1 MDANRK
7 TAYYALMDVE
17 AKKSYSNIALNHH
30 IICGKPSQPSFVR
43 ELVYGVLENKK
54 LLDYTI
60 AQFLENGAVGL
71 KNSDLIVLEMG
82 IYQLGYMNSVPEY
95 AAVNESV
102 VLAKKFCRGREA
114 MINAVLRNY
123 IRNKNS
129 VKLPDRVEDEVRFL
143 SIKYSC
149 EEWIVSMWIDQY
161 GVEETEKILAASQ
174 GNPGLIIRVNTLKTG
189 KEDLGRRLVERGFEV
204 KNSTVCDSALKVTKG
219 SGILDGKLYKNGLFS
234 IQDES
239 SMKTVEI
246 FDPKPGETI
255 IDVCA
260 APGGKTLAI
269 AERMSNR
276 GEIIA
281 TDIYLRKLGI
291 INKEA
296 ERLGVSIVRTWPWDA
311 TKVDSDLF
319 QKADRVLADVPCS
332 GLGVIRRKPEVKYKK
347 KIYEFDSLPRKQME
361 ILNVAAQYV
370 KPCGVLQYSTCT
382 INKNENEKIIK
393 EFLRKHKNFT
403 VVEEKQFMPHLD
415 GTDGF
420 YVCKMEKNGT
430 LI

>member
-7 TAYYALMDVE
+7 TAYYTLMDVE

-30 IICGKPSQPSFVR
+30 IICGKPNKPSFVR

-54 LLDYTI
+54 LLDYI
-60 AQFLENGAVGL
+60 IGKFIDHGIDSL
-71 KNSDLIVLEMG
+71 KTSDLVVLEMG

-102 VLAKKFCRGREA
+102 ALAKRFCRGRDA
-114 MINAVLRNY
+114 MINAVLRAY
-123 IRNKNS
+123 IREKN
-129 VKLPDRVEDEVRFL
+129 VTLPDRASDEIKYL
-143 SIKYSC
+143 SIRYSC
-149 EEWIVSMWIDQY
+149 EEWIVSMWVDQY
-161 GVEETEKILAASQ
+161 GIEETEKILAASQ

-189 KEDLGRRLVERGFEV
+189 KEDLARRLEERGFEV
-204 KNSTVCDSALKVTKG
+204 KNSTICDSALKVTKG

-246 FDPKPGETI
+246 LDPKPGETV

-296 ERLGVSIVRTWPWDA
+296 ERLGISIVRTWPWDA
-311 TKVDSDLF
+311 TKVDSDLL

-361 ILNVAAQYV
+361 ILKVAAQYV
-370 KPCGVLQYSTCT
+370 KVGGVLQYSTCT

-393 EFLRKHKNFT
+393 EFLRKNKNF
-403 VVEEKQFMPHLD
+403 VILEEKQFMPHID

-420 YVCKMEKNGT
+420 YVCKMLKNGS